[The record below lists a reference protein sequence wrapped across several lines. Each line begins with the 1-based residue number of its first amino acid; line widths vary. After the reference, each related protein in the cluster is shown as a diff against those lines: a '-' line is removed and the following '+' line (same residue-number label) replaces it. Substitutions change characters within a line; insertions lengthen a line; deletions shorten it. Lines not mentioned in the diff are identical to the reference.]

1 MNEIKDENDDIQM
14 PMLKIQKRVNSF
26 ELTLFLNKYL
36 KRNYLAITNFMVL
49 KLFSFLKL
57 QKYTPLSKAERLKF
71 V

>member
-26 ELTLFLNKYL
+26 ELTLFLYKYL

-49 KLFSFLKL
+49 KLFAFLKL